1 MLHAKIN
8 KRPGTLFSVKISISG
23 VRGVYGEDLSLHQV
37 NRFAG
42 QFARLIK
49 SRKCVVARDTRPSSR
64 VIAQIAIA
72 SLIAAGI
79 DVYNLGI
86 APTPAAFREARKYGA
101 AIIVTASHNPLEW
114 NGLKFVIDGRG
125 LFENELEGML
135 KMRSEY
141 HHLGRFGKEF
151 QIHSNYPDVIAR
163 MAKGSDNNNNS
174 NNSGAVKVGI
184 DPAGGAAC
192 GYAEYLFKKLGLK
205 YYTINGIAG
214 ISSRGPDPT
223 ADDLTDL
230 CAIVTAN
237 KLDHGFGLDLDADR
251 LVVVNSEGKK
261 LSPDTTLLLCIARV
275 LEIGLKKFVT
285 SIDTSIAIEKYIHK
299 SNGKVVAYSKVGEAN
314 VVSKML
320 DVNAEAGGEGSSAGF
335 IMPGIN
341 MCRDGL
347 LAAATISTLDRR
359 TVDECL
365 KFASQFVQIRSKIP
379 ADSSLHKTVIEKLS
393 DAFKSDSYSILTDDG
408 VKAIIDEDSWILIR
422 PSNTEHVMRISVE
435 SRGEKA
441 LDIYKKASEKVQT
454 VYDQVR

>member
-1 MLHAKIN
+1 
-8 KRPGTLFSVKISISG
+8 VKISISG
-23 VRGVYGEDLSLHQV
+23 VRGIYGQDLNLHEV
-37 NRFAG
+37 NRLAG
-42 QFARLIK
+42 QFAGLIK
-49 SRKCVVARDTRPSSR
+49 SSSCVLARDTRPSSMI
-64 VIAQIAIA
+64 IAQIVIA
-72 SLIAAGI
+72 SLMAAGI

-101 AIIVTASHNPLEW
+101 GIIVTASHNPLEW
-114 NGLKFVIDGRG
+114 NGLKFIIDGRG
-125 LFENELEGML
+125 LFEHELEEML
-135 KMRSEY
+135 KMRSG
-141 HHLGRFGKEF
+141 HHLGNNFGNEF
-151 QIHSNYPDVIAR
+151 QISSNYPDVVAE
-163 MAKGSDNNNNS
+163 MAKS
-174 NNSGAVKVGI
+174 NTAALKVGI
-184 DPAGGAAC
+184 DAAGGAAC
-192 GYAEYLFKKLGLK
+192 GYAEYLFKKLGHK

-223 ADDLTDL
+223 ADELADLRAL
-230 CAIVTAN
+230 VTSN

-261 LSPDTTLLLCIARV
+261 LSPDATLLLCIARA

-285 SIDTSIAIEKYIHK
+285 SIDTSVAIEKYIHK

-335 IMPGIN
+335 IMPKIN

-347 LAAATISTLDRR
+347 LAAATISTLDKQ

-365 KFASQFVQIRSKIP
+365 KFVSQFVQIRSKLV
-379 ADSSLHKTVIEKLS
+379 ANSSLHNAVIQKLP
-393 DAFKSDSYSILTDDG
+393 DVFKSDSYSILTEDG
-408 VKAIIDEDSWILIR
+408 VKAIMDEDSWVLIR
-422 PSNTEHVMRISVE
+422 PSNTEHVIRISVE

-441 LDIYKKASEKVQT
+441 QAIYKKASEKVQT